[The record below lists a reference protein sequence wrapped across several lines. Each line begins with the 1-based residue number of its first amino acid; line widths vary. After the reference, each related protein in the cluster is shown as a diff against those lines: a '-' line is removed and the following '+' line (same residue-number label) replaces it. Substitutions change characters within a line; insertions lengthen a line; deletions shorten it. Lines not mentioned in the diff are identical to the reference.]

1 MLAKE
6 YRLKSARS
14 PEFLI
19 GYARQIEVDDTYIRL
34 RGRCIPISIFE
45 KGHLVQV
52 PQKLPDVEFP
62 IETWAVWT
70 YDVEVGWLDEP
81 IIRL

>member
-1 MLAKE
+1 
-6 YRLKSARS
+6 
-14 PEFLI
+14 
-19 GYARQIEVDDTYIRL
+19 
-34 RGRCIPISIFE
+34 
-45 KGHLVQV
+45 LVQV

-70 YDVEVGWLDEP
+70 YDVELGWLDEP